1 MFQSKKA
8 SWRRRLKL
16 RVEKEG
22 GTAQGYGRASVE
34 ECAPGQQPGNV
45 PVASKWPVQGQVMLA
60 LQQRDCELGR
70 MEDEDSCT
78 ELGKEETFRVL

>member
-34 ECAPGQQPGNV
+34 ECAPGQRPGNV
-45 PVASKWPVQGQVMLA
+45 PVASK
-60 LQQRDCELGR
+60 
-70 MEDEDSCT
+70 
-78 ELGKEETFRVL
+78 